1 MIANLWFISH
11 KVSSTAAINNTKSN
25 KKKMM
30 TVPFGEDPFETVA
43 LYLKSD
49 EGIEVLKFLEISSK

>member
-1 MIANLWFISH
+1 
-11 KVSSTAAINNTKSN
+11 
-25 KKKMM
+25 MM